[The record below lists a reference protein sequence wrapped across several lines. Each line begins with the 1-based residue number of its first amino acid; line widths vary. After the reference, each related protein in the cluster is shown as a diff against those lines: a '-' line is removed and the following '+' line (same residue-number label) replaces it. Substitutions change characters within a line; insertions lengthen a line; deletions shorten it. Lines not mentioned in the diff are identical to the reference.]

1 MWRVLAILL
10 VIFGAPATGQGTAAY
25 CNVLARLGALDAAMA
40 DLEAVL
46 GQSGQAAR
54 LEAVQAMVDQAAT
67 LRAGPDGQGTVA
79 PFLASRRKALVLV
92 RAAGPGAA
100 AAYMSGAEYIAQGQG
115 LAAAIEEL
123 SCDERRASTPGA
135 ATGQLRGEGGD
146 VGSGR
151 PVQGEAAGDRGASP
165 SIGPRL
171 RAQLRGAGL
180 SVSLEELGPILG
192 AAAAL
197 VAISV
202 LWFLKHKRDLRRARR
217 YPCAISA
224 TVLAGPRTVPT
235 EVVDLSLSG
244 AKLAWPAGAGAMK
257 GATLGIGLP
266 TGVHTGRV
274 AWSNQHYTGV
284 MFQVPM
290 SQAELSDLLR
300 LHSRHEREAA
310 PAVRDPPAAAPG

>member
-10 VIFGAPATGQGTAAY
+10 ALSGAPATGQGTAAY

-40 DLEAVL
+40 DLAAVL

-54 LEAVQAMVDQAAT
+54 LEAVQAMLDQAAA
-67 LRAGPDGQGTVA
+67 LRAGSDGQGTVA
-79 PFLASRRKALVLV
+79 PFLASRRKVLVLFH
-92 RAAGPGAA
+92 AAGPDAA

-115 LAAAIEEL
+115 LAAAIEGL
-123 SCDERRASTPGA
+123 SCDEPRPSTDGA
-135 ATGQLRGEGGD
+135 ATGQLRAEGTD
-146 VGSGR
+146 TDKGR
-151 PVQGEAAGDRGASP
+151 PTPGTSSGDGEAAP

-192 AAAAL
+192 TAAAL
-197 VAISV
+197 VLIAA
-202 LWFLKHKRDLRRARR
+202 LWLLKRKRDVRRARR
-217 YPCAISA
+217 YPCAIPA
-224 TVLAGPRTVPT
+224 MVLAGQRMVPA
-235 EVVDLSLSG
+235 EVVDLSLLG
-244 AKLAWPAGAGAMK
+244 AKLAWPAGAGAMQ

-266 TGVHTGRV
+266 TGVHTGRI

-300 LHSRHEREAA
+300 LHSRHEEATA
-310 PAVRDPPAAAPG
+310 AARDPPAAAPS